1 MDREWLI
8 DFAISTVFTLL
19 RGIVKDPKR
28 KEAYKR
34 VFLKIRDT
42 ITLVY
47 GDDPLF
53 AVPVEEVKPTKKK

>member
-1 MDREWLI
+1 MNEFLI

-19 RGIVKDPKR
+19 KGLVKDPKR

-42 ITLVY
+42 ITVVY
-47 GDDPLF
+47 DGDSLF
-53 AVPVEEVKPTKKK
+53 AVPVAEETKTDKE